1 MITVTRRAA
10 IAALCAVVT
19 SPTFAQTASKS
30 KPEGGEYAAL
40 EQPAVFDLAA
50 KSGSLKETVQKGQE
64 LFWRRKMSEKERQFQ
79 LDNISV
85 AFLRNE
91 TGSLVKITFSGNVSS
106 LGYEPSDEAKL
117 TLSVRTKA
125 GAALYSWSFGITV
138 KCGDSSKPLA
148 PLAHDVPTD
157 IAANVFANAGAVEI
171 AELTEPNSPGVR
183 VQRCAEGL

>member
-1 MITVTRRAA
+1 MITVTRHAA
-10 IAALCAVVT
+10 IVAVCAFVASPILAETT
-19 SPTFAQTASKS
+19 SGT
-30 KPEGGEYAAL
+30 KPDGAEHAAL
-40 EQPAVFDLAA
+40 EQPGVFDITA

-64 LFWRRKMSEKERQFQ
+64 LFWRRKTSDKERQFR

-106 LGYEPSDEAKL
+106 LGYQPSDEAKL

-148 PLAHDVPTD
+148 PLAHDIPTD
-157 IAANVFANAGAVEI
+157 IAANVFANAGTVEI
-171 AELTEPNSPGVR
+171 AELTEPNSPGVP
-183 VQRCAEGL
+183 VQRCTEGL

>member
-1 MITVTRRAA
+1 MITLTVRAA
-10 IAALCAVVT
+10 IVALCAVVA
-19 SPTFAQTASKS
+19 SPILAQTASKS
-30 KPEGGEYAAL
+30 KPDDAQHAAL
-40 EQPAVFDLAA
+40 EQPAVFDIAA

-64 LFWRRKMSEKERQFQ
+64 LFWRRKDDQKERQFR

-85 AFLRNE
+85 ALLRSE
-91 TGSLVKITFSGNVSS
+91 TGSQVKITFSGNVTS
-106 LGYEPSDEAKL
+106 LGYQSTDEAKL

-148 PLAHDVPTD
+148 PLAHDMPTD

-171 AELTEPNSPGVR
+171 AELTEPNSAGVR
-183 VQRCAEGL
+183 VQRCAGGL